1 MRSLKKQTIP
11 TMKNL
16 LSSYLDKRLIDESL
30 PLQKEQNPG
39 PVITISREVGCNG
52 LKVARA
58 LAEKLNSE
66 SQGKTWKVLS
76 KEVFHES
83 AKELNVDYNR
93 VVKIFK
99 TTNRYALEDILYAFG
114 SRNYKS
120 GRKIIKTVVDIIY
133 SFSHEGHCII
143 VGRAGHI
150 IARDIKN
157 SLHLRF
163 VAPLEFR
170 IGTIMHNNGLT
181 REEAIDFI
189 NKVERERMAF
199 RKAIGEVTHHHKD
212 FDLVIN
218 RGFLDRAELIELIT
232 KVMAMKKMLV
242 EA

>member
-1 MRSLKKQTIP
+1 MR
-11 TMKNL
+11 NL
-16 LSSYLDKRLIDESL
+16 LSSYLNKRLMEEPPSL
-30 PLQKEQNPG
+30 LKEQKPG

-66 SQGKTWKVLS
+66 NKGKIWKVMS

-83 AKELNVDYNR
+83 AKELNLDYNR
-93 VVKIFK
+93 VAKIFK
-99 TTNRYALEDILYAFG
+99 TTDRYALEDILYAFG

-120 GRKIIKTVVDIIY
+120 GRKIIKTVVDVIH
-133 SFSHEGHCII
+133 SFAQEGHCII

-150 IARDIKN
+150 IARDINN

-170 IGTIMHNNGLT
+170 IGTIMHNNELT

-199 RKAIGEVTHHHKD
+199 RKAIGEVTRHDND

-218 RGFLDRAELIELIT
+218 RRFLEKTELIKLII
-232 KVMAMKKMLV
+232 KVLEMKKILV